1 VTFHCKPID
10 FEGFCKRQILVGR
23 SAHLPYEKKY
33 PSLAYERGFWDRLFG
48 DLSINGLHSL
58 DSMAKPAA
66 SVIGTVDRL
75 DLRLPTI
82 LYDSCTEPLLLRRS
96 QGRRTSKR
104 IAMRLVE

>member
-23 SAHLPYEKKY
+23 SAHLLYEKKY

-82 LYDSCTEPLLLRRS
+82 LYDSVLSLYYFVGVKEGARPN
-96 QGRRTSKR
+96 
-104 IAMRLVE
+104 E